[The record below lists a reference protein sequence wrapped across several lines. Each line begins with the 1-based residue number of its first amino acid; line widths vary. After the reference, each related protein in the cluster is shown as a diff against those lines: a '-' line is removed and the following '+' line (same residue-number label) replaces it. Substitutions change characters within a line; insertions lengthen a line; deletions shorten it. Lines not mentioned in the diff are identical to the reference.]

1 MNINYNK
8 IKELYGIDYLYLIK
22 DNIEDIKLN
31 IDYLYKLG
39 FNDVEDIFER
49 YTFLFIKDNDE
60 FRLMF
65 NKLITNLGSDYVDI
79 IENDLGVLEELEW

>member
-60 FRLMF
+60 FRVMF

-79 IENDLGVLEELEW
+79 IENDLGVLEELE

>member
-1 MNINYNK
+1 MDINYDK

-22 DNIEDIKLN
+22 DNIDDIKLN

-39 FNDVEDIFER
+39 FNDVTDIFER
-49 YTFLFIKDNDE
+49 FTYIFIKDNNE

-65 NKLITNLGSDYVDI
+65 NKLITKLGGNYVDI
-79 IENDLGVLEELEW
+79 IENDLGVLEELE

>member
-1 MNINYNK
+1 MKINYDK

-31 IDYLYKLG
+31 IDYLCKLG

-49 YTFLFIKDNDE
+49 YTCIFIKDNNE
-60 FRLMF
+60 FELMF
-65 NKLITNLGSDYVDI
+65 NKLITKLGNDYVEK
-79 IENDLGVLEELEW
+79 IENELDILEELE

>member
-79 IENDLGVLEELEW
+79 IENDLGVLEELE